1 MVSLETE
8 IVSEQLEYLE
18 CIRNEIQKG
27 MDSGFC
33 CNHYLA
39 EKISLLMKSLGIEKC
54 DV

>member
-27 MDSGFC
+27 IDGGFC